1 MKNPDILQE
10 SLPFDNTKRLLGM
23 LSIVLSPFLVGFILG
38 LVAVY
43 LTDKDK
49 RMYQSFPSSYSENA
63 LKKHQISRRWA
74 LAGGI
79 ASSIFTIVIIYFY
92 YNYGTANPSRLAEL
106 LK

>member
-10 SLPFDNTKRLLGM
+10 SLPFDNTKRLLGI
-23 LSIVLSPFLVGFILG
+23 LAIVLSPLLAGFILG
-38 LVAVY
+38 MVAVY

-63 LKKHQISRRWA
+63 LKKHQISKRWA

-79 ASSIFTIVIIYFY
+79 ISSIFAIIIIYFY
-92 YNYGTANPSRLAEL
+92 YNYGTANPARLAEL